1 MSYQDTLNKIIR
13 DIGKN
18 CAENWQAFDADTT
31 ALRVDFGGLYSTWH
45 EAAVDEAELRE
56 FCYAYAERFPD
67 DAEFQEAFYE
77 HGIFDPE
84 SLPDNAAQVFY
95 DADRWQYP
103 WRDAATAYVR
113 ELFEFV
119 SREYDFPQPLRVERI
134 DWTRDNFSRPDLA
147 VLAPIGWENY
157 AHVLNW
163 LGDNPDEQEWLV
175 ERVQYMTTPRDGY
188 APYYSFDE
196 VIADAYWIVRLLL
209 ERMTYLCYDHDNYQS
224 TWNWFEY
231 FSMNGSEL
239 PVNGEIKK

>member
-1 MSYQDTLNKIIR
+1 M
-13 DIGKN
+13 
-18 CAENWQAFDADTT
+18 
-31 ALRVDFGGLYSTWH
+31 
-45 EAAVDEAELRE
+45 
-56 FCYAYAERFPD
+56 
-67 DAEFQEAFYE
+67 
-77 HGIFDPE
+77 
-84 SLPDNAAQVFY
+84 
-95 DADRWQYP
+95 
-103 WRDAATAYVR
+103 
-113 ELFEFV
+113 
-119 SREYDFPQPLRVERI
+119 RVESI

-209 ERMTYLCYDHDNYQS
+209 ERMAYLCYDHDNYQS
-224 TWNWFEY
+224 KWNWFEY
-231 FSMNGSEL
+231 LSMNGSEL

>member
-13 DIGKN
+13 GIGKA
-18 CAENWQAFDADTT
+18 CAEKWQAFDADSTE
-31 ALRVDFGGLYSTWH
+31 LRVDFGGLYSTWH
-45 EAAVDEAELRE
+45 EAAVDDAEINAFR
-56 FCYAYAERFPD
+56 YAYMEAYPD
-67 DAEFQEAFYE
+67 DA
-77 HGIFDPE
+77 
-84 SLPDNAAQVFY
+84 NAVDDLLTTDDLFGTPAEVFN
-95 DADRWQYP
+95 DRWQYP
-103 WRDAATAYVR
+103 WYDAATAYVR

-119 SREYDFPQPLRVERI
+119 SREYDFPQPLRVESI

-175 ERVQYMTTPRDGY
+175 EHVQYMTTPRDGY

-209 ERMTYLCYDHDNYQS
+209 ERMAYLCYDHDNYQS

-231 FSMNGSEL
+231 FSAMNGGML
-239 PVNGEIKK
+239 PVSGTLIR

>member
-13 DIGKN
+13 GIGKA
-18 CAENWQAFDADTT
+18 CAEKWQAFDADSTE
-31 ALRVDFGGLYSTWH
+31 LRVDFGGLYSTWH

-67 DAEFQEAFYE
+67 DAEFQETFYE

-84 SLPDNAAQVFY
+84 SLPDSAAQVFY
-95 DADRWQYP
+95 NSDRWQYP

-119 SREYDFPQPLRVERI
+119 SREYDFPQPLRVESI

-175 ERVQYMTTPRDGY
+175 EQVQYMTTPRDGY

-209 ERMTYLCYDHDNYQS
+209 ERMAYLCYDHDNYQS
-224 TWNWFEY
+224 KWNWFEY